1 MTFEWDERKAGAN
14 FRKHDVTFEEAASVF
29 LDSLAITFP
38 DPDHSLE
45 ERREARLA
53 IQ

>member
-1 MTFEWDERKAGAN
+1 MTFEWDERKAAAN
-14 FRKHDVTFEEAASVF
+14 FKKHNVALEEAASVF

-38 DPDHSLE
+38 DPDIRWRSAG
-45 ERREARLA
+45 RSRSA